1 MKKGRKRDEETRGGG
16 GGEISEV
23 VDVRDDAV
31 AVGVDTQW
39 LVDFCAGE
47 VLEFP
52 RRGGVAEGGYAM
64 SADDEFRGGGGV
76 RMRKVRPLARVSSL
90 SVVGKSSR

>member
-1 MKKGRKRDEETRGGG
+1 MTRRLVAVA
-16 GGEISEV
+16 GGELSEV

-64 SADDEFRGGGGV
+64 PADDEFRGGGRWCGCG
-76 RMRKVRPLARVSSL
+76 RCGRLLGCPR
-90 SVVGKSSR
+90 

>member
-1 MKKGRKRDEETRGGG
+1 MKKRRKRDEETRGGG

-39 LVDFCAGE
+39 LVDFSAGE

-64 SADDEFRGGGGV
+64 PADDEFRGRGGG
-76 RMRKVRPLARVSSL
+76 ADAE
-90 SVVGKSSR
+90 GAAAC